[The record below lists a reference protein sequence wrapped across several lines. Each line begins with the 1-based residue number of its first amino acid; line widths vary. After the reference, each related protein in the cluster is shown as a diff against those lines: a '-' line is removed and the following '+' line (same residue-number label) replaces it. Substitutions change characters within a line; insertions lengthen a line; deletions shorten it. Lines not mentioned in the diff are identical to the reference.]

1 MFQFLCQNFRE
12 TPLMVNFGQKT
23 ANFGTWTKSQKN
35 TTKIGQKSKT
45 TFSFKIKK
53 IETIWNPTYG
63 EFRPKNSYFWPLET
77 FDKKKKYHQNGFET
91 GETTLV
97 SQKLTKFK
105 FETTLVSQKKTF
117 FENTN

>member
-1 MFQFLCQNFRE
+1 MPGLVSVSSQTQH
-12 TPLMVNFGQKT
+12 MVNLGQKT
-23 ANFGTWTKSQKN
+23 AIFD
-35 TTKIGQKSKT
+35 
-45 TFSFKIKK
+45 
-53 IETIWNPTYG
+53 
-63 EFRPKNSYFWPLET
+63 PLKLST
-77 FDKKKKYHQNGFET
+77 KKKYHQNGFET